1 MLENLIYAGTFD
13 TFGYN
18 RSELIAVYDTVLD
31 RVAKD
36 VNAKASGQFSFFDM
50 EECPPTEI
58 PRRREFSQAD
68 KLRWEKQCPEF
79 I

>member
-36 VNAKASGQFSFFDM
+36 VNAKASGQFSFSIWKSVRLPKYLAAENFLKR
-50 EECPPTEI
+50 I
-58 PRRREFSQAD
+58 S
-68 KLRWEKQCPEF
+68 
-79 I
+79 